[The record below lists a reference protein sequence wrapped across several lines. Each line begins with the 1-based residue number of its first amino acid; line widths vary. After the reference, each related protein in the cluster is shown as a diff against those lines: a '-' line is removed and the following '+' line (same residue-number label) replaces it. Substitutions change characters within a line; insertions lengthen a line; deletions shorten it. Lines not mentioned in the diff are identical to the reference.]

1 MADHADPAGNGAG
14 GVGLVRAVVGGG
26 QVQPE
31 GGASAAQVQPEGGAS
46 AAQVQPE
53 DRASAAHILSSRACF
68 SRATRARGA
77 KRVGRVRAAG
87 RAGRAAQIL
96 SCRASVSRTTRAR
109 GAKHCAADT
118 VRPPHSGCSG
128 SAPVLGS
135 RTTFGT
141 PEGVRVLRSGA
152 GVAVCVPTRGRPR
165 LLQCVMRWTQAQ
177 FGWHRSVPC
186 RRHRTPGC
194 CPSTSW
200 SSW

>member
-1 MADHADPAGNGAG
+1 MADHADPAGSGAG
-14 GVGLVRAVVGGG
+14 RVGRVRAVVGGG

-46 AAQVQPE
+46 AA
-53 DRASAAHILSSRACF
+53 HILSSRACF

-77 KRVGRVRAAG
+77 KRRVGRVRAAG
-87 RAGRAAQIL
+87 RAGRAAHIL
-96 SCRASVSRTTRAR
+96 SCRASVSRTTHAR

-152 GVAVCVPTRGRPR
+152 GVAVCVPTRGRQR